1 MPILEIITI
10 GTELL
15 LGEITDTNSTYIAR
29 TLRDHGIDI
38 YRITTIGDNPNR
50 IALTI
55 KEALKRADIIITTG
69 GLGPTIDD
77 PTRLAVAKATDREL
91 VFSPE
96 LWEQV
101 QDRFKLYD
109 HKATENNR
117 RQAYIPEGAIPI
129 TNPVGTAPCYIVEI
143 GNASVISL
151 PGVPREMEKILRE
164 SVIPFLSSKYQ
175 LETQIIIAT
184 VLHAASF
191 GESQIDEMI
200 SELELLSNPTVGL
213 LAHPG
218 QVDIRITAKAHSTD
232 EALSLSK
239 PIVEDIKTR
248 LGDNIYGVNEQ
259 TLESVVCQQINQES
273 LSLCLLE
280 YGLDGTLQDRIN
292 RGQPDHFHSQQIG
305 TRPDS
310 MQALVEKVNT
320 FYEEN
325 KCDIILGVVLLI
337 DDKVTANFVYQD
349 QFSLITQTRNYG
361 GPHEYGILWAQNSS
375 LDFLRRQL
383 IFRKDQ

>member
-151 PGVPREMEKILRE
+151 PGVPREMEKILRQ

-239 PIVEDIKTR
+239 PIVEDIKAR

-310 MQALVEKVNT
+310 MKALVEKVNT
-320 FYEEN
+320 FYKEN

>member
-91 VFSPE
+91 VFSPQ

-239 PIVEDIKTR
+239 PIVEGIKAR

-280 YGLDGTLQDRIN
+280 YGLDGTLQDRIK

-310 MQALVEKVNT
+310 IQALVEKVNT
-320 FYEEN
+320 LYEEN
-325 KCDIILGVVLLI
+325 NFDIILGVVLLI